1 MSVAARG
8 ARWCANHTVDVR
20 PKMLTTDIHTP
31 SQLLSAALTVERT
44 NSKHYADLAARM
56 QYYGKH
62 ETVKLFERLVSESL
76 ERESQFVEWAQ
87 LEGVELT
94 ESSEEIVWED
104 PLMPT
109 TYDAEARDPYRST
122 PYKALAYAAHNTDR
136 AFHMYAH
143 ICAMAEDPQTE
154 RYAQI
159 LAGDALNRSRL
170 LQSRRRRAYQLEQR
184 GPWQKHLDLA
194 LTLTTVDE
202 LYAMSVD
209 IHERLLNL
217 FDVMCKHYADL
228 HPVKELV
235 SENQELCRQK
245 TANAISP
252 ASIPP
257 PPYDLESIG
266 DNLHE
271 DMLLTFT
278 EFERAFIFYDTV
290 IGHAFDEDI
299 MLAAQ
304 DLSEF
309 SLNCLEAIR
318 IVQKNHGVPPAA

>member
-1 MSVAARG
+1 
-8 ARWCANHTVDVR
+8 
-20 PKMLTTDIHTP
+20 MLTTDIKSP
-31 SQLLSAALTVERT
+31 GQLLSAALAVEHL

-62 ETVKLFERLVSESL
+62 KTVALFERLVSESV
-76 ERESQFVEWAQ
+76 ERESQITEWAE
-87 LEGVELT
+87 LEGIKLT
-94 ESSEEIVWED
+94 EVSEEIVWED

-122 PYKALAYAAHNTDR
+122 PYKALAYAAHNADR

-143 ICAMAEDPQTE
+143 MCAMTEDPQVE
-154 RYAQI
+154 RYAEI

-194 LTLTTVDE
+194 ITLTTVDE

-209 IHERLLNL
+209 IHQRLLNL
-217 FDVMCKHYADL
+217 LDVMHEHYADL
-228 HPVKELV
+228 SPLKAHVRG
-235 SENQELCRQK
+235 NQQLCQLK
-245 TANAISP
+245 TANAVAP
-252 ASIPP
+252 AAVPP
-257 PPYDLESIG
+257 PPYDLDSIG
-266 DNLHE
+266 TNLHE

-278 EFERAFIFYDTV
+278 EFERAYIFYDTV
-290 IGHAFDEDI
+290 IGHAFNEDI

-309 SLNCLEAIR
+309 SLSCLEAIR
-318 IVQKNHGVPPAA
+318 IVQRDHGMSPAA